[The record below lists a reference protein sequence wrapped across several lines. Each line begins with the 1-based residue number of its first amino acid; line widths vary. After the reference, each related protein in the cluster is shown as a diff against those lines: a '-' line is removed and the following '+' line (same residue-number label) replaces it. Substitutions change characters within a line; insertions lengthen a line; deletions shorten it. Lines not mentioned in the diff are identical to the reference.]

1 MIVGD
6 VVDGEVHFSLESLRQ
21 GKQLQKYLEAG
32 VVPEEELT
40 AGYARS
46 LKYFAKV
53 IAAQSSFK
61 QNTLFLSGYSTIQG
75 RRP

>member
-1 MIVGD
+1 MIMGD
-6 VVDGEVHFSLESLRQ
+6 VVNGEVHLNLKIPRQ
-21 GKQLQKYLEAG
+21 GKQLQKYLEVG
-32 VVPEEELT
+32 VVHEEELT

>member
-53 IAAQSSFK
+53 IAAQSGFK
-61 QNTLFLSGYSTIQG
+61 PDTLHLSGYSKIQG

>member
-53 IAAQSSFK
+53 IAA
-61 QNTLFLSGYSTIQG
+61 
-75 RRP
+75 